1 MVILDDDNLQ
11 KKKYSNII
19 PLLDQV
25 LTSGSERNISQSF
38 LSYQFSWCD
47 LQRPEMRK
55 LIRLLDTCNKYNISA
70 EKCQMLERECQDE
83 QTVKRFAGSDILNFL
98 RQTIKQRRHSSATCT
113 SYHQLCQDLLQLKH
127 HCRQVLEPLRSSHQ
141 KICEEIGTDV
151 DEKVHAFWKEFS
163 KQLDKALVKTL
174 KFDLF

>member
-1 MVILDDDNLQ
+1 MGILDDENLQ

-25 LTSGSERNISQSF
+25 LTSGSERNIFQSF

-83 QTVKRFAGSDILNFL
+83 QTVKRFAGSDILNFSL
-98 RQTIKQRRHSSATCT
+98 SDCQTKTTFLCHLYFIPTAVSGSTSAEA
-113 SYHQLCQDLLQLKH
+113 SLQAGA
-127 HCRQVLEPLRSSHQ
+127 
-141 KICEEIGTDV
+141 GTF
-151 DEKVHAFWKEFS
+151 KVQPSENM
-163 KQLDKALVKTL
+163 
-174 KFDLF
+174 